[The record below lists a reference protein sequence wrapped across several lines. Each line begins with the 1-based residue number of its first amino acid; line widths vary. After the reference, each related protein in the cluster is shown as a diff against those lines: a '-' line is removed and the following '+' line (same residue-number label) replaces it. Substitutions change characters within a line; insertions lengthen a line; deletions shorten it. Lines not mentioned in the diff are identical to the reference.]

1 MKKILLLAAASV
13 IFAACTK
20 DNPADI
26 SNQAQLKNYATI
38 ASDALVM
45 ASAKAA
51 DPSAQ
56 NDEKLNTMPF
66 KPSGSGTISYV
77 PNGCGSGSL
86 RFVSNGNG
94 QSNRFGAFTQL
105 TTFCINSVTG
115 QPMGPITGTGTGA
128 NGDKFFYTFV
138 NAGVDEATGLTF
150 QEYDITGGTGRFVN
164 ATGSMK
170 LTYHIFEPTSY
181 SYTGDGTLIY

>member
-20 DNPADI
+20 DNPASI
-26 SNQAQLKNYATI
+26 SSQAELKNYAAI
-38 ASDALVM
+38 ASNAMLA
-45 ASAKAA
+45 ASGK
-51 DPSAQ
+51 SANSSL
-56 NDEKLNTMPF
+56 NDEKPKTMPF

-77 PNGCGSGSL
+77 PDGCGSGTL
-86 RFVSNGNG
+86 RFVSNGQGN
-94 QSNRFGAFTQL
+94 SNRFGAFTQL
-105 TTFCINSVTG
+105 TTFCINVGTG
-115 QPMGPITGTGTGA
+115 QPMGPITGAGTGA
-128 NGDKFFYTFV
+128 NGDKFFYTFA

-170 LTYHIFEPTSY
+170 LTYHVFEPTHY
-181 SYTGDGTLIY
+181 SYTGDGTLTY